1 MVGYGATH
9 RTFAHIEVKGGCHKQ
24 APTIICGGN
33 FDVLIHNNELNRLD
47 YQLLCIPGAEK
58 VHAGQA
64 A

>member
-1 MVGYGATH
+1 VLTWGNYPGLRGY
-9 RTFAHIEVKGGCHKQ
+9 
-24 APTIICGGN
+24 
-33 FDVLIHNNELNRLD
+33 